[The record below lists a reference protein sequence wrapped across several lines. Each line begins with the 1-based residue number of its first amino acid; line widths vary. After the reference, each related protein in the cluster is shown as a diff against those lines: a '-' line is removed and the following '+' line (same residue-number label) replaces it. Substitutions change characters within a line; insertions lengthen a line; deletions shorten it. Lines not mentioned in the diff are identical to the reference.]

1 MMETRHPIVHRKAL
15 YTYDH
20 NFVPSTLFYGKPII
34 SNTSSSFNFI
44 GVSHLPTI
52 KFFLI
57 VPTAKLEPFEN
68 PESLPL
74 YAQNPH
80 QLILTGVAHF

>member
-1 MMETRHPIVHRKAL
+1 M
-15 YTYDH
+15 
-20 NFVPSTLFYGKPII
+20 
-34 SNTSSSFNFI
+34 SSSFNFI
-44 GVSHLPTI
+44 GVSRLPTI

-74 YAQNPH
+74 YAQNPR

>member
-1 MMETRHPIVHRKAL
+1 MMETLHPIVHRKAL

-20 NFVPSTLFYGKPII
+20 NFVPSTLFPIKPII

-74 YAQNPH
+74 YAQNPR